1 MYYTMRYMTE
11 YSSVEKNI
19 KELRNT
25 NLTKISE
32 VNSRSDHTN
41 SVTQRCVLG
50 HKIRWLHL
58 KKSMAQSF
66 NSKVASWRC
75 RDAPKTSSVTK
86 VNHSVLFHFSNST
99 KCSPRKKIFHDS
111 CTNLEKRWF
120 FLFFQKYICL
130 SIVIR
135 HGKFCFLWLWFCN

>member
-32 VNSRSDHTN
+32 VNSRSGHTN

-50 HKIRWLHL
+50 HKIRRLHL

-66 NSKVASWRC
+66 NSKVAS
-75 RDAPKTSSVTK
+75 
-86 VNHSVLFHFSNST
+86 
-99 KCSPRKKIFHDS
+99 
-111 CTNLEKRWF
+111 
-120 FLFFQKYICL
+120 
-130 SIVIR
+130 
-135 HGKFCFLWLWFCN
+135 